1 MLATLVAEL
10 AITWASAGGGLLV
23 TLAAVLSGTYG
34 AVSQMVAALS
44 ECLCRVRVVSVLC
57 LHSCLCL
64 RMNVVSFL
72 PTLSFAQ
79 YPAQRLLTASPNRFF
94 YKLDGT
100 RG

>member
-1 MLATLVAEL
+1 MVRGIKNESRSLVNTPMHLSLAATLPEADPHPAAV
-10 AITWASAGGGLLV
+10 SVSLLV
-23 TLAAVLSGTYG
+23 ISLH
-34 AVSQMVAALS
+34 
-44 ECLCRVRVVSVLC
+44 VVSVSC
-57 LHSCLCL
+57 LFSVCSCLCL